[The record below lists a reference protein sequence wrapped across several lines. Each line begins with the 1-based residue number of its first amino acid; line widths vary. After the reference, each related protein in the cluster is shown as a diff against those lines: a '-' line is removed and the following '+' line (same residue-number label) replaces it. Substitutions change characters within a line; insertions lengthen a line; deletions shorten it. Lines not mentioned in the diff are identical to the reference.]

1 MSTTGENAS
10 GGAAIAPETPLATG
24 AAQRKSR
31 RGRRDA
37 RRSLT
42 GDLIILSAVGLLLI
56 AAFIAAGATLYA
68 QFYSP
73 SAFVVRYANLL
84 ADGNAT
90 QALAVPGVAVS
101 SADLEAAGLPAN
113 ASEDFLRSSALGDLS
128 DIRVV
133 SETSNGDTIAVTLA
147 YSAGGHDAST
157 TFSVVQDGMIGIF
170 PRWEFA
176 QSPIAVMDLTVNG
189 SAEFAVNGFSVDKRQ
204 VSPDG
209 VAADLSA
216 SIPLLVFSP
225 GIYSVTVD
233 TPTATS
239 PGVAMLSDV
248 PFTSVPVTVTATA
261 SDEFVTL
268 VQDKVDAFLEECTL
282 QQVLQPT
289 ACPFG
294 FDLTDR
300 IVTLPT
306 WSIVQDPTVSLVA
319 DGAGWRIAEAA
330 AMAHIELRSRSLFD
344 GSVSDVS
351 VDVPFVVTG
360 TIDILP
366 DGTASILLG

>member
-1 MSTTGENAS
+1 MQQGATFPPARGEAS
-10 GGAAIAPETPLATG
+10 GGAAVAPETPLATG
-24 AAQRKSR
+24 AAQRASR

-133 SETSNGDTIAVTLA
+133 SETRSGDTVAVTLA

-189 SAEFAVNGFSVDKRQ
+189 SEEFAVNGFSVDKRHH
-204 VSPDG
+204 V
-209 VAADLSA
+209 
-216 SIPLLVFSP
+216 
-225 GIYSVTVD
+225 
-233 TPTATS
+233 
-239 PGVAMLSDV
+239 
-248 PFTSVPVTVTATA
+248 
-261 SDEFVTL
+261 
-268 VQDKVDAFLEECTL
+268 
-282 QQVLQPT
+282 
-289 ACPFG
+289 
-294 FDLTDR
+294 
-300 IVTLPT
+300 
-306 WSIVQDPTVSLVA
+306 
-319 DGAGWRIAEAA
+319 
-330 AMAHIELRSRSLFD
+330 
-344 GSVSDVS
+344 
-351 VDVPFVVTG
+351 
-360 TIDILP
+360 
-366 DGTASILLG
+366 

>member
-1 MSTTGENAS
+1 MSTTGEKAS
-10 GGAAIAPETPLATG
+10 GSAATAPDSTVTVDSAPRASH
-24 AAQRKSR
+24 RSR
-31 RGRRDA
+31 GDA
-37 RRSLT
+37 RRAVA
-42 GDLIILSAVGLLLI
+42 GDLVILSAIGALLI

-68 QFYSP
+68 QFYGP

-101 SADLEAAGLPAN
+101 SADLEAAGLPAD

-133 SETSNGDTIAVTLA
+133 SETNTGDTIAVTLA
-147 YSAGGHDAST
+147 YSAGGHEAST
-157 TFSVVQDGMIGIF
+157 TFSVEQDGMNGIF

-189 SAEFAVNGFSVDKRQ
+189 SSQFAVNGFSVDKRQ

-209 VAADLSA
+209 AAADLSA
-216 SIPLLVFSP
+216 PIPLLVFSP

-261 SDEFVTL
+261 SDEFVAL
-268 VQDKVDAFLEECTL
+268 VQEKVDAFLDECT
-282 QQVLQPT
+282 QQEVLQPT

-319 DGAGWRIAEAA
+319 DGAGWRIAESA

>member
-1 MSTTGENAS
+1 MSTTGEKAS
-10 GGAAIAPETPLATG
+10 GSAATTPESPRATDSSPRASG
-24 AAQRKSR
+24 RR
-31 RGRRDA
+31 RGDA
-37 RRSLT
+37 RRSVA
-42 GDLIILSAVGLLLI
+42 GDLVILSAVGALLI

-68 QFYSP
+68 QFYGP

-101 SADLEAAGLPAN
+101 SADLEAAGLPAD

-133 SETSNGDTIAVTLA
+133 SETTNGDTVAVTLA
-147 YSAGGHDAST
+147 YSAGGHEAST
-157 TFSVVQDGMIGIF
+157 TFSVVQDGMVGIF

-176 QSPIAVMDLTVNG
+176 RSPIAVMDLTVNG
-189 SAEFAVNGFSVDKRQ
+189 SSQFAVNGFSVDKRQ

-209 VAADLSA
+209 AAADLSA
-216 SIPLLVFSP
+216 PIPLLVFSP

-261 SDEFVTL
+261 SDEFVAL
-268 VQDKVDAFLEECTL
+268 VQDKVDAFLEQCTH
-282 QQVLQPT
+282 QEVLQPT

-319 DGAGWRIAEAA
+319 DGAGWRIAESA
-330 AMAHIELRSRSLFD
+330 AMAHIELRVRSLFD
-344 GSVSDVS
+344 GTVSDVS

>member
-1 MSTTGENAS
+1 MAQADYAALDRNPANHSPLTPIAFLKRSAYIHPDKTAVIDSDLTLTYRAFDERCRRLAS
-10 GGAAIAPETPLATG
+10 A
-24 AAQRKSR
+24 
-31 RGRRDA
+31 
-37 RRSLT
+37 
-42 GDLIILSAVGLLLI
+42 
-56 AAFIAAGATLYA
+56 
-68 QFYSP
+68 
-73 SAFVVRYANLL
+73 L
-84 ADGNAT
+84 ADRGI
-90 QALAVPGVAVS
+90 G
-101 SADLEAAGLPAN
+101 
-113 ASEDFLRSSALGDLS
+113 R
-128 DIRVV
+128 
-133 SETSNGDTIAVTLA
+133 GDTVAVTLA

-319 DGAGWRIAEAA
+319 DGAGVGTSEPLNDTMGIAP
-330 AMAHIELRSRSLFD
+330 RSTRSCR
-344 GSVSDVS
+344 
-351 VDVPFVVTG
+351 PTG
-360 TIDILP
+360 TRSSRFRLSP
-366 DGTASILLG
+366 A